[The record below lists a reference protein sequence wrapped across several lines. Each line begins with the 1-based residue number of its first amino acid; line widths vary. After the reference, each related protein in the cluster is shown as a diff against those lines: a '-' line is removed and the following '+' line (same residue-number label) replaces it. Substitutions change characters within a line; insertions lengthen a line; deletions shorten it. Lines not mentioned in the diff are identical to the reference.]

1 MLREAAYYARMAWY
15 YAGAASLED
24 AGFVTRREDEEAA
37 G

>member
-1 MLREAAYYARMAWY
+1 MAWY

-24 AGFVTRREDEEAA
+24 AGFVTQREDEDVA